1 MLKSSA
7 FYVIEGQR
15 QGVSLADKNAF
26 GRQKLL
32 APRSGRRYCSEVAKP
47 IKKYQLK
54 MMMNMNTVKK
64 TDKKTAKTSS
74 RRGRKTVI
82 DQAIFRY
89 TIRFNGEE
97 YDRFLHLFEQSG
109 MKRKSGFIRK
119 RIFSEE
125 FKVITIDKTSLDYYN
140 KLTETVAL
148 FRSIGVNYNQVVKLM
163 HTRYSDKVAWTIL
176 EKLNLITAELMEVGN
191 EIKAQNEVFKQ
202 WLQR

>member
-1 MLKSSA
+1 
-7 FYVIEGQR
+7 
-15 QGVSLADKNAF
+15 
-26 GRQKLL
+26 
-32 APRSGRRYCSEVAKP
+32 
-47 IKKYQLK
+47 
-54 MMMNMNTVKK
+54 MNTVKK
-64 TDKKTAKTSS
+64 TDKKTTHPSS

-89 TIRFNGEE
+89 TIRFNGQE

-109 MKRKSGFIRK
+109 MKRRSAFIRK

-125 FKVITIDKTSLDYYN
+125 FKVITIDKTSMDYYN